1 MTMAMPRSRY
11 ENIGRPQVGN
21 IISIDLKKI

>member
-1 MTMAMPRSRY
+1 MPRSRY

>member
-11 ENIGRPQVGN
+11 DNMGRPQVGN
-21 IISIDLKKI
+21 IVAVDLKKI